1 MMPQFLLGQGAVKM
15 RVVRLFSVFLMG
27 LAVARLAGAAERDVR
42 VAEAIR
48 RSDLGAV
55 TALLKAGADVNG
67 AEPDGR
73 TALHW
78 AAYRNSLEAVTLLL
92 KSGARVN
99 ATTDLGITP
108 LWVACDN
115 SNTAI
120 VARLLEARADPNIV
134 PETDGTPLM
143 RASRTGN
150 TEAVKLLL
158 DKRADVNAKET
169 ARGQTALMWA
179 VAEQHPDVVK
189 LLLAKGADVRARSV
203 TSRRYVLMCCQEF
216 EGDPGG
222 GDYVIEGG
230 DTPLLFAARV
240 GDVESARLLLDA
252 GASIEEAAPTGAA
265 PLAMAAHSDQ
275 GALAAFLLDRGA
287 NPNADGAGY
296 TALHGAVLR
305 SNLPLLKTLLAHG
318 ANLNARQT
326 QASPAKRYSG
336 FGFDKRMIGATPF
349 LLATRASQL
358 DAMRALA
365 AGGADVNL
373 GLENGTTPIMSAA
386 MRQIRGGRF
395 AEARVVEAVKLAM
408 ELGSHVNTANND
420 GDTALHFAAT
430 RRLDSVVQFLADNGA
445 AINAKNKMRQTPL
458 AAVLVPVP
466 PAKGAGQATFDEYNF
481 LASHT
486 DGTAALLRKLG
497 GTE

>member
-1 MMPQFLLGQGAVKM
+1 M
-15 RVVRLFSVFLMG
+15 RAVRLCRVFLVLL
-27 LAVARLAGAAERDVR
+27 LAAPPAAAANRDVR
-42 VAEAIR
+42 IADAIR
-48 RSDLGAV
+48 RSDVAAAA
-55 TALLKAGADVNG
+55 ALIKSGADVNG
-67 AEPDGR
+67 AEADGR

-78 AAYRNSLEAVTLLL
+78 AAYRNDLEAVALLL

-99 ATTDLGITP
+99 ASTDLGITP

-115 SNTAI
+115 GNTAI
-120 VARLLEARADPNIV
+120 VAKLLEARADPNLA

-143 RASRTGN
+143 VAARTGN
-150 TEAVKLLL
+150 AAAIALLL
-158 DKRADVNAKET
+158 DRKANVNGREA

-189 LLLAKGADVRARSV
+189 LLLAGGADVHARTV
-203 TSRRYVLMCCQEF
+203 TSRRYVLMCCQDF
-216 EGDPGG
+216 EGDAAGG
-222 GDYVIEGG
+222 EYVVEGG
-230 DTPLLFAARV
+230 DTPLLFAARG
-240 GDVESARLLLDA
+240 GDIESTRLLLDA
-252 GASIEEAAPTGAA
+252 GASIEETAPTGAA

-296 TALHGAVLR
+296 TALHAAVLR
-305 SNLPLLKTLLAHG
+305 SNVTLIKALLAHG
-318 ANLNARQT
+318 ANVNARQT
-326 QASPAKRYSG
+326 RASPAKRYSG
-336 FGFDKRMIGATPF
+336 FGFDKRMIGATPY

-358 DAMRALA
+358 DAMRMLA
-365 AGGADVNL
+365 AAGADVNL
-373 GLENGTTPIMSAA
+373 GLDNGTTPVMAA
-386 MRQIRGGRF
+386 AVRPIRGGRS
-395 AEARVVEAVKLAM
+395 AEARIIDAM
-408 ELGSHVNTANND
+408 KTAIELGSRVNTPNHD

-430 RRLDSVVQFLADNGA
+430 RRLDTVVQFLADHGA
-445 AINAKNKMRQTPL
+445 AVNARNAMKQTPL
-458 AAVLVPVP
+458 AAVLVPIP